1 MSHPRTQIRDAAIA
15 AIKAAN
21 LDGVGDNVVPNFY
34 DPSWPHEM
42 PVCIVYVKNEQVD
55 GYDNSTL
62 VLVRKAEL
70 DVQLVDVQ
78 SSETDDVDARLD
90 FLARQVELALLP
102 MDDITVGPAWQ
113 AELGIVRECSLQSV
127 KMSGDEQ
134 AAAPI
139 ASQTLEFVVEWEDHI
154 APVVPGEGLDCAI
167 EIRPKEAP

>member
-1 MSHPRTQIRDAAIA
+1 MKKNTLSIVTSLLAISIVLGMFAGCSGGENSGTQTPADT
-15 AIKAAN
+15 
-21 LDGVGDNVVPNFY
+21 VP
-34 DPSWPHEM
+34 
-42 PVCIVYVKNEQVD
+42 
-55 GYDNSTL
+55 
-62 VLVRKAEL
+62 
-70 DVQLVDVQ
+70 VQ

-90 FLARQVELALLP
+90 SLARQVELALLP